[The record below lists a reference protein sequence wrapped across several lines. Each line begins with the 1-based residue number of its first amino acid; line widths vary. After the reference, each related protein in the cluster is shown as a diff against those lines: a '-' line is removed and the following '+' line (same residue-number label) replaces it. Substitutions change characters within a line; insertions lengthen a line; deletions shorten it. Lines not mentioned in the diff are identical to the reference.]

1 MDFLTCWWRW
11 RGIDR
16 VGSVSRIHP
25 LGTMNVCTKLC
36 ANPFIDLLSMTKISR
51 VYSLGT
57 INVCTKSHGDQ
68 SKSSWDNLCL
78 HQLQGIPAWFYYGST
93 KCPQLLAGI
102 QKAPTVGFWFPI
114 IKSGG
119 VPQGEYK
126 RRSCSEMQYRV
137 NFVYV
142 PLLFPSWGISQF
154 KANNKRKGCSQRR
167 SHLARVFW
175 KVITS
180 GALECNIIQ
189 NIHPPHAV
197 LRGEQI
203 RLKALAPPLRGHT
216 HTHWET

>member
-1 MDFLTCWWRW
+1 MYVPNCAPIHSLTCGVWPKSAGFILWGPSMFAQNPMGINLKVLEITYACINF
-11 RGIDR
+11 RGSLPD
-16 VGSVSRIHP
+16 
-25 LGTMNVCTKLC
+25 
-36 ANPFIDLLSMTKISR
+36 FIT
-51 VYSLGT
+51 
-57 INVCTKSHGDQ
+57 
-68 SKSSWDNLCL
+68 
-78 HQLQGIPAWFYYGST
+78 A
-93 KCPQLLAGI
+93 PQNAPNLLAGI